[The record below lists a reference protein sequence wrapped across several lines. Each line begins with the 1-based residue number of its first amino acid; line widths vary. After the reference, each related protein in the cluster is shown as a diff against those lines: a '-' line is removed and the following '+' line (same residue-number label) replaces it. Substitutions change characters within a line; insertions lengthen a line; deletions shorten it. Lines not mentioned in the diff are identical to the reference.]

1 MTPTFSAPIG
11 FYPTSDLTATRAFY
25 EGVLGL
31 SLVRDQGTCQ
41 IYGVAGGG
49 YVGFCQSAEAVSFD
63 PRVILTLVTD
73 DVDEVYEALRAA
85 GVETEAPPRH
95 NPHLPLLCTRAD
107 GGEGRNPALRR
118 AAGLKVCSPLA

>member
-1 MTPTFSAPIG
+1 MTPAFSASIG

-41 IYGVAGGG
+41 IYRVAGGG

-73 DVDEVYEALRAA
+73 DVDGVYEALRAA

-95 NPHLPLLCTRAD
+95 NPRYAIFHFYARGPMGERVEIQRFDEPL
-107 GGEGRNPALRR
+107 G
-118 AAGLKVCSPLA
+118 